1 MEQAKTMNGLSPEQV
16 ERIKAAQKR
25 HAAVDPGCEKLSP
38 EEFINWHPVGGIS
51 WEERAR
57 RMKEAG
63 IHDAEDID
71 VPIAPDIFQWF
82 RAHSTNPEQQINAV
96 LRAAMV

>member
-1 MEQAKTMNGLSPEQV
+1 MGKVKKGSGLSPEEV
-16 ERIKAAQKR
+16 EQIKAAQKR
-25 HAAVDPGCEKLSP
+25 HSVFDPGCEKLTP

-63 IHDAEDID
+63 VAKPPK
-71 VPIAPDIFQWF
+71 VP
-82 RAHSTNPEQQINAV
+82 EMAV
-96 LRAAMV
+96 SKA

>member
-1 MEQAKTMNGLSPEQV
+1 MAKVMKETGLSPEQV

-25 HAAVDPGCEKLSP
+25 HAAFDPGCEKLPP

-57 RMKEAG
+57 RMKAAG
-63 IHDAEDID
+63 ITD
-71 VPIAPDIFQWF
+71 
-82 RAHSTNPEQQINAV
+82 PEQAPA
-96 LRAAMV
+96 LEMAATT